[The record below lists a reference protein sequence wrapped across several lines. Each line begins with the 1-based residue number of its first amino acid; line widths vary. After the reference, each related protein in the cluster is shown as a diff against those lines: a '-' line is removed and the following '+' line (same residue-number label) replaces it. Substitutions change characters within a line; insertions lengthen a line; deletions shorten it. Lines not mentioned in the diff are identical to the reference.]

1 MGDKP
6 ATPFFIGTL
15 ITSAVGAILLL
26 ATDFGGWYFQL
37 SYGGAQVD
45 RYGSVGLMSVYFPIV
60 LVFAGL
66 LLYGAY
72 VSYLSLRPVGA
83 PPPRSI
89 VRRAYFGSVGAF
101 VAMLVL
107 ALAFTVIMVA
117 QDLDDWWLDTGFY
130 GGAIGSGLSA
140 LLLRLGL
147 KHIPS

>member
-1 MGDKP
+1 
-6 ATPFFIGTL
+6 
-15 ITSAVGAILLL
+15 
-26 ATDFGGWYFQL
+26 
-37 SYGGAQVD
+37 
-45 RYGSVGLMSVYFPIV
+45 MSVYFPIV

-107 ALAFTVIMVA
+107 ALVFTVIMVA